1 MNPEQLW
8 STTMDPARRR
18 LVRVAIEDQ
27 PEVDKLFSILMGT
40 NVEWRREFIES
51 NAMNVINLDI

>member
-18 LVRVAIEDQ
+18 LVRVAIEDP
-27 PEVDKLFSILMGT
+27 PEVDKLFSILMGA
-40 NVEWRREFIES
+40 NVEWRRDFIET